1 MKNIKSLIS
10 LASVIFHCIII
21 FLIVTILGS
30 KIVINKVN
38 KEDRIKFN
46 DTVNTNYIVYGLS
59 EKQQEE
65 FETLEYIDYVYSY
78 YLYETNVS
86 IKNNTYK
93 NSIYIYSDS
102 DCSKTPF
109 ADSRLIENT
118 QTNNKVYIDYY
129 YASLY
134 DLSLNSE
141 ITLYLDNNAYKLNVA
156 GIYETNYLE
165 DVHVMINYND
175 YTDTLDKIFI
185 KSRTNNSYIHTT
197 NTIDFETYLHENYIP
212 EAFML
217 VREDFDSDID
227 YQIYLESYKSKN
239 YYNNYNVQA
248 LSTMNLDTYTSNVSK
263 YNKISVIGIIISV
276 LIVDTLVSIIY
287 KRKLK
292 VISVNTDDY
301 KSYSRIHLLS
311 MILSIV
317 IGGILI
323 CIIPNNYTSSMV
335 KLNLIKSMSCLS
347 YIIISYI
354 ISVIVGCGIK
364 YITTFKTIKGDMNR
378 NKE

>member
-10 LASVIFHCIII
+10 LASVVFHCIII
-21 FLIVTILGS
+21 LLVVTILGN
-30 KIVINKVN
+30 KIVINKAN
-38 KEDRIKFN
+38 IEDRNKFN
-46 DTVNTNYIVYGLS
+46 DTVNNNYIVYGLS

-65 FETLEYIDYVYSY
+65 FKTLEYIDYVYSY

-86 IKNNTYK
+86 VKNNTYK
-93 NSIYIYSDS
+93 NSIYIYSDA
-102 DCSKTPF
+102 DYSKTPF

-175 YTDTLDKIFI
+175 YTDILDKIFI
-185 KSRTNNSYIHTT
+185 KSKTNNSYIHTT
-197 NTIDFETYLHENYIP
+197 NSTDFEAYLHENYIP

-217 VREDFDSDID
+217 VRDDFDSDID

-248 LSTMNLDTYTSNVSK
+248 LSNMNLDTYTSNVSK
-263 YNKISVIGIIISV
+263 YNKISVICIIISV

-301 KSYSRIHLLS
+301 KTYSRIHLLS

-323 CIIPNNYTSSMV
+323 CIIPNNYTSSSV
-335 KLNLIKSMSCLS
+335 KLNLMKSIGCLS
-347 YIIISYI
+347 FIIISYI

-364 YITTFKTIKGDMNR
+364 YITTFKTIKGDK